1 MFHFFAFIDR
11 MRYIRRWGLMRSTIP
26 ETLTEHAQQVAML
39 AHALVLIENR
49 RFGAD
54 LNPDRA
60 AVLALYH
67 DASETI
73 TGDLPTPIKYYNR
86 EILGSYRAVE
96 DYARDTLL
104 DKLPAYLQEDYSE
117 ILNGEMEPEWV
128 YVKAADTL
136 SAYIK
141 CVTERQA
148 GNREFVSAEQSLWE
162 KLQTID
168 LQCLRVFE
176 KEFLSSYGKTLDE
189 MTEETL

>member
-11 MRYIRRWGLMRSTIP
+11 MRFIRRWGLMRSTTP
-26 ETLTEHAQQVAML
+26 ENLTEHAHQTAMI

-60 AVLALYH
+60 AVLAMYH

-96 DYARDTLL
+96 DYAKDTLL
-104 DKLPAYLQEDYSE
+104 DKLPHYLQEDYSE
-117 ILNGEMEPEWV
+117 ILNGELEPEWP

-141 CVTERQA
+141 CISERQA
-148 GNREFVSAEQSLWE
+148 GNREFVSAEQTLRE
-162 KLQTID
+162 KLQTIE
-168 LQCLRVFE
+168 LNSLRVFE
-176 KEFLSSYGKTLDE
+176 AEFLGSFGKTLDE
-189 MTEETL
+189 MTEDDQ